1 MADRQ
6 GVAVPTL
13 LINAEDDF
21 VCPASL
27 ARPDIIVEDQPG
39 ALLLVTQ
46 SGSHV
51 AFNEGWLG
59 RGAFHMRL
67 TFDFFD
73 AAMKTH
79 FESEAQASPEAS
91 PLAGTKGVVVPVQT
105 AKAHPPSGAR
115 V

>member
-1 MADRQ
+1 MTDRH

-27 ARPDIIVEDQPG
+27 ARPDIIVEEQPG

-51 AFNEGWLG
+51 AFNEGWMA
-59 RGAFHMRL
+59 RGAFHMRV

-73 AAMKTH
+73 AAMRTH
-79 FESEAQASPEAS
+79 IESEAHARPEAS
-91 PLAGTKGVVVPVQT
+91 AGTKGVVVPVHI
-105 AKAHPPSGAR
+105 AKARPPSG
-115 V
+115 VHV

>member
-1 MADRQ
+1 M
-6 GVAVPTL
+6 PTL

-27 ARPDIIVEDQPG
+27 ARPDIIVEEQPG

-73 AAMKTH
+73 AALKTH

-91 PLAGTKGVVVPVQT
+91 PSPLAPGTKGVVVPVQT
-105 AKAHPPSGAR
+105 AKARPPSGAR